1 MLVYAQGLNP
11 SAQKVFWV
19 NNTVAGCSRSTPER
33 THESMSLLMGA
44 CVSGVS
50 LFIKLVMHR
59 RSLNKLEHALKDVN
73 ENRLSKFELAL
84 LMTKL
89 IDVCTVEVVQYNFTE
104 HFYRHPKES
113 DELMQAG
120 LSSEAEVFA
129 ILSLSRYFVALHSN
143 PAPLT
148 RYCRPNKQDTTNA
161 DSGGGTLPRCGP
173 LATAP

>member
-1 MLVYAQGLNP
+1 MDHNP
-11 SAQKVFWV
+11 Y
-19 NNTVAGCSRSTPER
+19 
-33 THESMSLLMGA
+33 
-44 CVSGVS
+44 
-50 LFIKLVMHR
+50 
-59 RSLNKLEHALKDVN
+59 LKDGAPPNADTGRGRIEDPAAIANVPWQT
-73 ENRLSKFELAL
+73 RPAPPTKFELAL

-89 IDVCTVEVVQYNFTE
+89 IDVCTVEDVQYNFTE

-120 LSSEAEVFA
+120 LASEAEVFA
-129 ILSLSRYFVALHSN
+129 ILSLSRSFAALHSN

>member
-19 NNTVAGCSRSTPER
+19 NNTVAGCSRSPPER
-33 THESMSLLMGA
+33 THE
-44 CVSGVS
+44 
-50 LFIKLVMHR
+50 
-59 RSLNKLEHALKDVN
+59 VN

-120 LSSEAEVFA
+120 LASEAEVFA
-129 ILSLSRYFVALHSN
+129 ILSLSRSFVALHSN